1 MNVLF
6 DELAGEELND
16 AVEYYELQIQGL
28 VRRFKDEIKRTIRTI
43 KNYPEIGVVEE
54 GDIRRHLLHKFSYK
68 ILDSIEKNYIYLI
81 AIAHTH
87 REPNYW
93 IRRILKKKL

>member
-43 KNYPEIGVVEE
+43 KNYTEIGVV
-54 GDIRRHLLHKFSYK
+54 GRRYK
-68 ILDSIEKNYIYLI
+68 KTPI
-81 AIAHTH
+81 T
-87 REPNYW
+87 
-93 IRRILKKKL
+93 